1 MSKSVA
7 PFHDPFT
14 GKLLRF
20 LETHNG
26 RDKIVRLFQYGGR
39 FLAWWMITTNR
50 ADQAKKFQTL
60 EESSSLARKVFRLLK
75 SLSYLQAMFKTYIE
89 EPDQI
94 VRFTTVVQNGSLAAW
109 LFFDHIIWSAKIGL
123 IKADVPAHAR
133 KANIFWLIAMI
144 CGIVKS
150 LYLIQQ
156 TQQLIKST
164 QKADTIDSLKKAQGD
179 YALELIRNLFDLT
192 IPTSGLSKQVAATIP
207 SGIVGLCGSIT
218 SIIGIYQVWSKTK

>member
-1 MSKSVA
+1 MSKAVTTQIDSYS
-7 PFHDPFT
+7 
-14 GKLLRF
+14 KLLKY

-39 FLAWWMITTNR
+39 FLAWYMINNGK

-75 SLSYLQAMFKTYIE
+75 SLSYLQAMMKSYSE
-89 EPDQI
+89 EPDPI
-94 VRFTTVVQNGSLAAW
+94 VKLTTVVQNFSLAAW

-123 IKADVPAHAR
+123 FKADVPSHAK
-133 KANIFWLIAMI
+133 KANIFWLIAMV

-150 LYLIQQ
+150 CYLIQQ
-156 TQQLIKST
+156 TQKLLTTVKPEVQ
-164 QKADTIDSLKKAQGD
+164 DSLRKAQTD
-179 YALELIRNLFDLT
+179 YGLELVRNLLDLT
-192 IPTSGLSKQVAATIP
+192 IPTTGLSKQAAAVIP
-207 SGIVGLCGSIT
+207 SGVVGLCGSLT